1 MKNAIKF
8 STFPFLF
15 SFGLFLFLFTQKT
28 TRLGYAAFRYLFV
41 ATNGRINDHLSW
53 IIGRTKKAK
62 VQPATGVLGNLS
74 KEKIEQISK
83 KIVADGY
90 YEFDV
95 ALDTSLIESITEFAS
110 ATGCRYVD
118 VEKKGISYSTEK
130 ILFDRENPISP
141 RYQFDTAD
149 IMQNKAIQ
157 SLIFDPTLRSV
168 AASYL
173 NCNPILDTIAM
184 WWSVPF
190 GSKGT
195 SQAAQMFHFDMD
207 RFKFIKFF
215 FYLTDVHTNNG
226 PHCYIQNSHKG
237 LPKAIRKDGR
247 MTDEELAKIY
257 SEDRFMEFKG
267 KKGTILAVDTR
278 GLHKG
283 KPLTED
289 IRLLFQ
295 IQFSN
300 SLFGA
305 PYEKMPVVSASES
318 AKEIV
323 TNNKRTYQ
331 LISID
336 Q

>member
-1 MKNAIKF
+1 MKNIVKLI
-8 STFPFLF
+8 TFPFLF
-15 SFGLFLFLFTQKT
+15 SFGLFVFLLTKKT
-28 TRLGYAAFRYLFV
+28 TKLGYAAFRYLFV
-41 ATNGRINDHLSW
+41 LTNGRVNDHLSA
-53 IIGRTKKAK
+53 IIRITKKGKTEA
-62 VQPATGVLGNLS
+62 ANGVLGNLS
-74 KEKIEQISK
+74 KKEIEHISA
-83 KIVADGY
+83 KIVEDGF

-95 ALDTSLIESITEFAS
+95 TLDNNLIEEITAFAS
-110 ATGCRYVD
+110 ETGTRYVD
-118 VEKKGISYSTEK
+118 VDKKNISYSTEK
-130 ILFDRENPISP
+130 VIFDRYNPISP
-141 RYQFDTAD
+141 RYQFETSD
-149 IMQNKAIQ
+149 IMQNQAIQ
-157 SLIFDPTLRSV
+157 SLVFDPTLRSV
-168 AASYL
+168 ATSYL
-173 NCNPILDTIAM
+173 KCNPILDTLAM

-190 GSKGT
+190 GNKGA

-215 FYLTDVHTNNG
+215 FYITDVHTNNG

-257 SEDRFMEFKG
+257 SKDRFKEFTG

-289 IRLLFQ
+289 VRLLFQ

-305 PYEKMPVVSASES
+305 PFEKVKLSEIS
-318 AKEIV
+318 EDSKGTILK
-323 TNNKRTYQ
+323 NKRTYQ
-331 LISID
+331 LFSESE
-336 Q
+336 